1 MKFVELSA
9 GSSTAAEGQRHEAG
23 LQRLNKEQEG
33 YPDRSRLGFRLGA
46 NPPISEKLHKNQ

>member
-23 LQRLNKEQEG
+23 LQRLNKEQGG
-33 YPDRSRLGFRLGA
+33 YPDRSRLRFRLGA